1 MQRLTLPRWLARRA
15 LLALVLCVLVASPVT
30 VTGAAPGG
38 LPSHVAG
45 EVAAPGGLVAAP
57 GPAQATRVRLG
68 ELGIIA
74 GAGYYLAIENGYFA
88 EQGIEVEATRFTSG
102 AEMIPSL
109 ATGQI
114 DIGAGAISAGLLN
127 AVARGLD
134 LRIVSDHGHSA
145 PGRPVGAFVVR
156 RDLIDSGQ
164 VRTAA
169 DLRGRTIAIPSTAV
183 SAMTDVR
190 AYLAE
195 GGLSLGDARI
205 LEMSFPDT
213 LPALANRSIDATA
226 PVEPFIS
233 FITQRDLG
241 TVWRWDYDVFPGH
254 QVGVITYAPTF
265 AREQPELARRWLVA
279 YVRGVRYFTD
289 GFIRG
294 DGAARERG
302 VDVLTKWTVVRDRAL
317 YDVMT
322 VTGLD
327 TDGGV
332 RVDSMRIDQE
342 YFVGQG
348 LQERPVDLDRV
359 VDLQYSQ
366 YARQVLGPY

>member
-1 MQRLTLPRWLARRA
+1 MTD
-15 LLALVLCVLVASPVT
+15 
-30 VTGAAPGG
+30 AAPGG

-45 EVAAPGGLVAAP
+45 AVAAPAGLVAAP

-164 VRTAA
+164 VRTSA

-195 GGLSLGDARI
+195 AASAWATRESWRCRSQIRCRRSQTAASTPRHRSSRLSASSRSATWAPWALGLRRVPGPPGRGHHVC
-205 LEMSFPDT
+205 PDVRT
-213 LPALANRSIDATA
+213 RAAGAGAPLA
-226 PVEPFIS
+226 
-233 FITQRDLG
+233 
-241 TVWRWDYDVFPGH
+241 
-254 QVGVITYAPTF
+254 
-265 AREQPELARRWLVA
+265 
-279 YVRGVRYFTD
+279 
-289 GFIRG
+289 
-294 DGAARERG
+294 
-302 VDVLTKWTVVRDRAL
+302 
-317 YDVMT
+317 
-322 VTGLD
+322 
-327 TDGGV
+327 GGV
-332 RVDSMRIDQE
+332 R
-342 YFVGQG
+342 
-348 LQERPVDLDRV
+348 
-359 VDLQYSQ
+359 
-366 YARQVLGPY
+366 ARRALLHRRLHPR